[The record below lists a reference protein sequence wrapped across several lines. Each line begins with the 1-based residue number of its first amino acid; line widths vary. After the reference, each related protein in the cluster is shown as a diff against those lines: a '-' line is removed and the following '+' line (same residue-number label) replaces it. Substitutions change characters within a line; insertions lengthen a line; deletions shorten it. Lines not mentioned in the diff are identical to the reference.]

1 MYALLWNNVTRILF
15 ISLAIFK
22 AYLAAKNTFFLV
34 IAFTSNITLLF
45 LGTSSRDSLLSWIR
59 FLQRDNPDLENIPI
73 LFTLHS
79 PLGPV
84 VPLSE
89 EELSGEGKLKKS

>member
-1 MYALLWNNVTRILF
+1 MFLYLESYSNTSLF
-15 ISLAIFK
+15 I
-22 AYLAAKNTFFLV
+22 
-34 IAFTSNITLLF
+34 
-45 LGTSSRDSLLSWIR
+45 GTSSRDSLLSWIR

-79 PLGPV
+79 PLGTV

-89 EELSGEGKLKKS
+89 DSSGDGTLTKS